1 MLIAK
6 IIAQVTLRVT
16 CARVWLVMTALLLM
30 RLQIVI
36 AIDCIHVQAS
46 RSIHILGISHVV
58 AWGHLSFT
66 CIFQM
71 TATILPFFPELLCS
85 LHLLSLFG
93 SPVIHS
99 LGCSGISR
107 V

>member
-1 MLIAK
+1 
-6 IIAQVTLRVT
+6 
-16 CARVWLVMTALLLM
+16 M
-30 RLQIVI
+30 RLQIVL
-36 AIDCIHVQAS
+36 AIHCVRVQAS
-46 RSIHILGISHVV
+46 ASIYILGISHVV

-99 LGCSGISR
+99 LGCSGIAW